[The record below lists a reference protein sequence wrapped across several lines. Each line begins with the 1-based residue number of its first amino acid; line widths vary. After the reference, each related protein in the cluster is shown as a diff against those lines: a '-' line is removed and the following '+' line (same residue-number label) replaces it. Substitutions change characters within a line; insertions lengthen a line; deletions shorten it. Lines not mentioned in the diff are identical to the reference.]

1 MHNFATKILHYP
13 IPMSLTIDLLKVNE
27 LSQVILND
35 SNNDIQGIRLINNS
49 SYLSENQ
56 WFKNLKRFD
65 EKKLLDKLTED
76 QLIASVYFFIRESVT
91 SVMLMK
97 QWFLDLE
104 LTDSLSEELADF
116 LYEAKIESLNQENFD
131 EISDYAEMSVDSP
144 SISIAE
150 LIQLLR
156 EKKEITWLYTYSGS
170 NGLVKNDLR
179 SSQKVEINVL
189 KSPEKVEINIHRS
202 SEKVEINI
210 LTSPEKVEINMTQ
223 LKESSFMIEDH
234 HCIVIGLSS
243 SFTSFVEVIMHS
255 FPATIASFCSLIRV
269 SDRDMTTV
277 GNLLLSNPL
286 FLHYLSKYFKRIEFC
301 GFNDSGQLVVW
312 DTVNRDNCGSGLW
325 YNKLEKEDH
334 VNGQSVIPLFMKLV
348 K

>member
-179 SSQKVEINVL
+179 SSQKVEIN
-189 KSPEKVEINIHRS
+189 
-202 SEKVEINI
+202 I

>member
-189 KSPEKVEINIHRS
+189 
-202 SEKVEINI
+202 
-210 LTSPEKVEINMTQ
+210 TSPEKVEINMTQ

>member
-13 IPMSLTIDLLKVNE
+13 IPMSLTIDLLKVNK

-189 KSPEKVEINIHRS
+189 
-202 SEKVEINI
+202 
-210 LTSPEKVEINMTQ
+210 TSPEKVEINMTQ